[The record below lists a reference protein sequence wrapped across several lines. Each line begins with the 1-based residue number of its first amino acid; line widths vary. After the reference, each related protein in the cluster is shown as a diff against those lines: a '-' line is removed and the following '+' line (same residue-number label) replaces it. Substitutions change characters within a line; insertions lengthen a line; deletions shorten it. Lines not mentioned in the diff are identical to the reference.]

1 MREGRGREEASQRR
15 IKSKDLILL
24 KNMMHPE
31 SIQEEEIQGNIRPM
45 TQTSKMH
52 LEVVVVDMLS
62 TTTIVTSL
70 QDTEVMIEEEA
81 HFMMVTKA
89 IKDLLGTKVHP
100 EAVIQ
105 MLPEVGMREE
115 VTV

>member
-1 MREGRGREEASQRR
+1 VREGRGREEASQKR

-31 SIQEEEIQGNIRPM
+31 NIQEEEIQGNIRPM
-45 TQTSKMH
+45 MQTSKMH
-52 LEVVVVDMLS
+52 LEVVVDMLS

-81 HFMMVTKA
+81 HFMMVTEA
-89 IKDLLGTKVHP
+89 IKDLLGTKVHT

>member
-52 LEVVVVDMLS
+52 LEVVVDMLS
-62 TTTIVTSL
+62 TKTIVTSL